1 MGSKSTPKNDYMVK
15 TTEVQD
21 RKNQEMLFEI
31 QTRKITRS
39 TIGDWINLIML
50 ALKQP
55 L

>member
-1 MGSKSTPKNDYMVK
+1 MVK
-15 TTEVQD
+15 TTDVED

-31 QTRKITRS
+31 QARKITRF

-50 ALKQP
+50 TLRQP